1 VLSRDL
7 RGYQELMFGACVRN
21 AMFFAT
27 LPYYVARKMRHGRLG
42 SQGSDILE
50 TGSALSGDT
59 ALGRKPNREAARP
72 APNPPTTQY
81 VPKRLPTSQCASLTK
96 GDL

>member
-1 VLSRDL
+1 MLFRDF

-27 LPYYVARKMRHGRLG
+27 FPYYVSGKCATVG
-42 SQGSDILE
+42 SVVRPQTFWKQGQRYRAIR
-50 TGSALSGDT
+50 
-59 ALGRKPNREAARP
+59 ALGRKPSREAART
-72 APNPPTTQY
+72 APNPRTTRY
-81 VPKRLPTSQCASLTK
+81 VPKRTSQCASLTK

>member
-7 RGYQELMFGACVRN
+7 RGYQELVFGAYVRN

-42 SQGSDILE
+42 SQGSDVLE
-50 TGSALSGDT
+50 TGQRYRAIRLLVES
-59 ALGRKPNREAARP
+59 
-72 APNPPTTQY
+72 PT
-81 VPKRLPTSQCASLTK
+81 VKRLRPLRIHPRLSTRRSGCRPRNALA
-96 GDL
+96 